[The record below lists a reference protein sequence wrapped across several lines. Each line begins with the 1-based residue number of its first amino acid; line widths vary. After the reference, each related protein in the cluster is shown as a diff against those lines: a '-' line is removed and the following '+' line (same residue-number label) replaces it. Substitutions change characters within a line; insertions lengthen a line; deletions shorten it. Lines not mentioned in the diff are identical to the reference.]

1 MFVSAIF
8 FLASSSAFLWASAS
22 SFLIRSA
29 CRMNFK
35 IWLLQSKREKKPA
48 FLFILS
54 LSKGFL
60 KFLNEIT
67 AAVRYA
73 AYLKIWISSNQCVTT
88 LFFICILACCWRLT
102 KLLESLITWESDQT
116 VKRDL
121 YFVLIHTRSKRD
133 SFMRTSRLACRSLS
147 CSARILCCS
156 ARSARRFSWKHK
168 SRYLMVLQ
176 CLLTEKY
183 HYIFWVH
190 SVINNWDAI
199 SQFSPWELWVP
210 LLPSSCTQSE
220 HRSVTAA
227 LQDLCFDVS
236 FGYPVRQE
244 RHEAAFINMY

>member
-1 MFVSAIF
+1 M
-8 FLASSSAFLWASAS
+8 
-22 SFLIRSA
+22 
-29 CRMNFK
+29 K
-35 IWLLQSKREKKPA
+35 
-48 FLFILS
+48 
-54 LSKGFL
+54 
-60 KFLNEIT
+60 
-67 AAVRYA
+67 YA

-168 SRYLMVLQ
+168 STYLMVLQ